1 MFKVPFLIRISSF
14 TLPFVTEL
22 FTCISFL
29 QYYNKDAVIILIS
42 QMRKLS
48 PEGIQWLVPGPTFKN
63 GRIWNENEVYAF
75 LIALKYF

>member
-1 MFKVPFLIRISSF
+1 MFKVPFIIRISSF

-22 FTCISFL
+22 LPAFHSYNTC
-29 QYYNKDAVIILIS
+29 NKDAVIILIS

>member
-1 MFKVPFLIRISSF
+1 MFKVPFIIRISSF
-14 TLPFVTEL
+14 YITIYIEL

-29 QYYNKDAVIILIS
+29 QYYNKDAVVNFIS

-63 GRIWNENEVYAF
+63 GRILE
-75 LIALKYF
+75 